1 MKKEFKI
8 PDMHCPAC
16 VIRLEEIE
24 DDLPGVLSAA
34 ASYHKQTLA
43 VEWDENLVDEAQILD
58 AVKAKGYQITTP

>member
-1 MKKEFKI
+1 MKKVFKI
-8 PDMHCPAC
+8 PDMHCSAC

-43 VEWDENLVDEAQILD
+43 VEWDENLVGEAQIMD
-58 AVKAKGYQITTP
+58 AVKAKGYLINSP